1 MSGEQ
6 LGVVYR
12 RSQME
17 ESRAEREY
25 IRHRAEIRFSL
36 QSLKRL
42 NEPLPTGRD
51 HIRVCVVYQETG
63 VVEI

>member
-1 MSGEQ
+1 
-6 LGVVYR
+6 
-12 RSQME
+12 ME